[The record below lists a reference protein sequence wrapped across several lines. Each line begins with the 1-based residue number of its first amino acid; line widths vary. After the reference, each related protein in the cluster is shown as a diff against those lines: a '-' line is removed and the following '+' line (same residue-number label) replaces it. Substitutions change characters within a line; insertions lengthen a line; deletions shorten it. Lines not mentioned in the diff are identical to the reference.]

1 MRGGASM
8 VSLMDS
14 LSALPDTGSDVMVMS
29 KAYAISRGFN
39 IDRNL
44 QKFLDLELAD
54 GSEAFT
60 CGLVRGVDWTFAA
73 SRQSVKC
80 DFYVL
85 EDLCTNV
92 VLTNDFLFGVDVF
105 STESE
110 FLSKLPYSEDYSELL
125 LISLKGNC
133 PAELP
138 PHEDLA
144 NIDQIALVVT
154 SADAFSRQ
162 RVLAE
167 LHHRDE
173 VDNLI
178 DALDPGD
185 QETARRAEFERRRS
199 GSRYILTREHGGSR
213 AMPLPGSVAH
223 NVEVA
228 SRNLLKLLDICRC
241 DAYSGY
247 LFNVYTGCEYS
258 WPILQQ
264 FNVVKN
270 EGSGTKLWHTA
281 TMEPLTCPVLLHDG
295 FPKCIDNVQASLACS
310 PGAIV
315 SHGLYLAAISK
326 L

>member
-1 MRGGASM
+1 M

-14 LSALPDTGSDVMVMS
+14 LSALPDKGSGVMVMS

-92 VLTNDFLFGVDVF
+92 VLPNDFLFGLDVF

-110 FLSKLPYSEDYSELL
+110 FLSKLSYSEDYSELL

-144 NIDQIALVVT
+144 NIDPASEYLQSCIIA
-154 SADAFSRQ
+154 
-162 RVLAE
+162 
-167 LHHRDE
+167 
-173 VDNLI
+173 
-178 DALDPGD
+178 
-185 QETARRAEFERRRS
+185 
-199 GSRYILTREHGGSR
+199 
-213 AMPLPGSVAH
+213 
-223 NVEVA
+223 
-228 SRNLLKLLDICRC
+228 
-241 DAYSGY
+241 
-247 LFNVYTGCEYS
+247 
-258 WPILQQ
+258 
-264 FNVVKN
+264 
-270 EGSGTKLWHTA
+270 TKWT
-281 TMEPLTCPVLLHDG
+281 T
-295 FPKCIDNVQASLACS
+295 
-310 PGAIV
+310 
-315 SHGLYLAAISK
+315 
-326 L
+326 

>member
-85 EDLCTNV
+85 EDLCTDV
-92 VLTNDFLFGVDVF
+92 VLTNDFLFGLDVF
-105 STESE
+105 YTESE
-110 FLSKLPYSEDYSELL
+110 FLSKLSHSEDYSELL

-144 NIDQIALVVT
+144 NIDLT

-178 DALDPGD
+178 DAPDPGD
-185 QETARRAEFERRRS
+185 QETARRTEFERRRVW
-199 GSRYILTREHGGSR
+199 E
-213 AMPLPGSVAH
+213 
-223 NVEVA
+223 E
-228 SRNLLKLLDICRC
+228 
-241 DAYSGY
+241 
-247 LFNVYTGCEYS
+247 
-258 WPILQQ
+258 ILQRHQ
-264 FNVVKN
+264 QLQVVAQLN
-270 EGSGTKLWHTA
+270 GSTSPMTAPTQDAHTA
-281 TMEPLTCPVLLHDG
+281 TSKRRRWALRFRIPSLR
-295 FPKCIDNVQASLACS
+295 ASRK
-310 PGAIV
+310 G
-315 SHGLYLAAISK
+315 G
-326 L
+326 

>member
-1 MRGGASM
+1 
-8 VSLMDS
+8 
-14 LSALPDTGSDVMVMS
+14 MVMS

-92 VLTNDFLFGVDVF
+92 VLTNDFLFGLDVF

-110 FLSKLPYSEDYSELL
+110 FLSKLSYSEDYSELL

-144 NIDQIALVVT
+144 NIDLASEYLQSYIIA
-154 SADAFSRQ
+154 
-162 RVLAE
+162 
-167 LHHRDE
+167 
-173 VDNLI
+173 
-178 DALDPGD
+178 
-185 QETARRAEFERRRS
+185 
-199 GSRYILTREHGGSR
+199 
-213 AMPLPGSVAH
+213 
-223 NVEVA
+223 
-228 SRNLLKLLDICRC
+228 
-241 DAYSGY
+241 
-247 LFNVYTGCEYS
+247 
-258 WPILQQ
+258 
-264 FNVVKN
+264 
-270 EGSGTKLWHTA
+270 TKWT
-281 TMEPLTCPVLLHDG
+281 T
-295 FPKCIDNVQASLACS
+295 
-310 PGAIV
+310 
-315 SHGLYLAAISK
+315 
-326 L
+326 